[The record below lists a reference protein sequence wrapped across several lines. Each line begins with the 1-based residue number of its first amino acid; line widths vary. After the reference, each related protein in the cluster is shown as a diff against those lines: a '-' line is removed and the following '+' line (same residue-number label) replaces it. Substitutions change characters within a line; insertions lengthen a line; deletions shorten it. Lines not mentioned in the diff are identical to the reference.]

1 MIKSE
6 TKTVQRR
13 VKKMRDR
20 EYREMELRVAERN
33 EENEKTYMVEG
44 YASTFEPY
52 VMFRDEGVDYSERID
67 PKAFDDADLSDVV
80 FRVDHTGSVYARTS
94 AGTVNLWVDEHG
106 LGQKT
111 DLSRTQKA
119 RELFDDIEAG
129 NYPKMSFA
137 FTVAENG
144 DHYDKATHTR
154 IIDRIAK
161 VFDVSPVSFPAN
173 PTTELSISTRD
184 YFNGVIEA
192 EKAERLEREKF
203 EFRKRK
209 LSILER

>member
-1 MIKSE
+1 MAI
-6 TKTVQRR
+6 RN
-13 VKKMRDR
+13 DR
-20 EYREMELRVAERN
+20 EYRNLQSFNLTPQEDGAE
-33 EENEKTYMVEG
+33 ESYIVEG
-44 YASTFEPY
+44 YASTFDQYELFEMNGIKY
-52 VMFRDEGVDYSERID
+52 FERIE
-67 PKAFDDADLSDVV
+67 PIAFEKTDMSDVV
-80 FRVDHTGSVYARTS
+80 FRVDHVGSVYARTS

-137 FTVAENG
+137 FTVAEDG

-154 IIDRIAK
+154 VIDRIAK

-173 PTTELSISTRD
+173 PTTELSVSTRD

-192 EKAERLEREKF
+192 EKAERLEREKR
-203 EFRKRK
+203 EIQKQRIKI
-209 LSILER
+209 LSEV

>member
-1 MIKSE
+1 MK
-6 TKTVQRR
+6 QN
-13 VKKMRDR
+13 R
-20 EYREMELRVAERN
+20 EYRNMELRILEPEEGN
-33 EENEKTYMVEG
+33 EDSFMVEG
-44 YASTFEPY
+44 YASTFEKY
-52 VMFRDEGVDYSERID
+52 KLFTIDGEDYFERIE
-67 PKAFDDADLSDVV
+67 PNAFDDADLSDVV
-80 FRVDHTGSVYARTS
+80 FRVDHEGRVYARTS

-119 RELFDDIEAG
+119 KDIFYDIKAG

-137 FTVAENG
+137 FTVSE
-144 DHYDKATHTR
+144 DHFDKETNTR

-173 PTTELSISTRD
+173 PTTELGVATRD

-192 EKAERLEREKF
+192 EKAERLEREKR
-203 EFRKRK
+203 ELELAKEK
-209 LSILER
+209 LKFYMEEN